1 MRFNGSQNGIT
12 IVDDLG
18 FDETIRHTCFELN
31 YKNNLPCHVIFL
43 AINILQ
49 KSANGYY
56 GELLPTLTTVQKK
69 LNAIQPKT
77 RTSAVILDSV
87 REGLHKR
94 FGTFLRM
101 ENEEALIATCSHPF
115 FKLRWTSKEDGRASN
130 LEDLLVRAAET
141 CGFVPEP
148 LPGEESFPALED
160 SFFEFDVQTPPPRT
174 PQHHLRAEVYR
185 YLEDQRHEM
194 CMLHDFPAVKAV
206 FLRFNT
212 NLCSS
217 AAVER
222 LFSFANMT
230 LRPNRQRL
238 TDGLFEKLLLL
249 KCN

>member
-1 MRFNGSQNGIT
+1 MLVDVYTEFDLDTQKVVGTVTDNGSNFVKAFKEFGIDSQSEDNKAQLRT
-12 IVDDLG
+12 LSKKLDLTT
-18 FDETIRHTCFELN
+18 FRDAELE
-31 YKNNLPCHVIFL
+31 FL
-43 AINILQ
+43 EEYRDIIYPIATAINILQ
-49 KSANGYY
+49 KSTNGHY

-148 LPGEESFPALED
+148 LPEEESFPAPED

-194 CMLHDFPAVKAV
+194 CMLHDFP
-206 FLRFNT
+206 
-212 NLCSS
+212 
-217 AAVER
+217 
-222 LFSFANMT
+222 
-230 LRPNRQRL
+230 P
-238 TDGLFEKLLLL
+238 
-249 KCN
+249 